1 MRMKPAYREIPEEL
15 RALPNWVAWRLEK
28 RAGTRGIVRET
39 KVPYNVKSGKH
50 ALSNNPA
57 TWGGFGDAAAAL
69 KRDRSYAGLGFCLTP
84 PYVGVDLDG
93 CRQNGSFEPWA
104 QQIIRELDSYAEFS
118 PSELGVH
125 VITKGELPDGP
136 RQKDLGGEHH
146 GVGLYDSARGRYLTM
161 TGCRIRGGGQAIA
174 ERTAELCRI
183 HARLFPP
190 KQTDKTPIAKAEA
203 GSISDDDLIA
213 RARAAKD
220 GGKFARL
227 WDGQWEGSYGSQSE
241 ADIALCMKLA
251 FWTGRDTA
259 RIDALFRGSGL
270 MRAKWNRDDYRERT
284 IEEAC
289 ARQTETLHASA
300 RQGGTDSP
308 SRNPYF
314 AVTDRGVFHQD
325 GTLVCSPLLVTAYAR
340 NSDSQCWGRLL
351 EWKDDD
357 GQPHSWNMPMELLS
371 GEGAELRGV
380 LLGGGVTISHKA
392 RNLLPWYIQSERPE
406 RRVIAADHLGWHN
419 RTFVFPDSSIPEDA
433 SEPVL
438 YQSPGRTQH
447 FYHVRGSLEEWRHT
461 IGRRCAKNSRLVFS
475 VSCAFAGPLLR
486 PLGAEGGGFHL
497 VGLSSTGKS
506 TTQWVAGS
514 VCGGG
519 LDGQS
524 FKRTW
529 RSTQNA
535 LEATAEQHNDS
546 CLLLDE
552 LREIGDARELDS
564 TIYMLANGAGRSR
577 MTKAITLRRTLSW
590 RLLFLSTG
598 EVTLNEHVAT
608 AGGKTKGGAA
618 VRLLNIQADAKA
630 GLGAFECLH
639 DAESPRV
646 FAEDL
651 RDAAT
656 RTFGSPL
663 REFIRRFSLDWDNEL
678 EQAKRD
684 VAEFVRKFCPPGAS
698 AEVGRALGRFALVAA
713 AGEMATRFG
722 ITGWKTSEARAA
734 ALRCFKDWV
743 EDRGGVGQ
751 ADVEAGVRQVRAFI
765 ASKGSSRF
773 QSIVQEFDLRGNELR
788 ERIHERAGFWKEEG
802 EGEHRERFYLIFTD
816 VFTDE
821 VCSGFN
827 AQMVLEELEKR
838 KLLVKGDG
846 RNFAKRETVPHE
858 GRLRF
863 YVIRAAILG
872 T

>member
-1 MRMKPAYREIPEEL
+1 MKNTDPPLSPAESLRYYKLKVPKLHKSGSEL
-15 RALPNWVAWRLEK
+15 RAPCPIHHGKRDSFSVNPQTGAWFCHSGCQRGGGAFDFEAAVSGVDFKHAHEEVLRIVGRTHSSNGTAK
-28 RAGTRGIVRET
+28 RAAAEYNYVDEKGKVLFQCVRYVPKDFRQRRPNGHGGWIWNLEGVRLVLYRLPAVMASPSVLVAEGEKDAEALSALGFTATCNPMGAGKWRGEYAEMLRAKEVFVIPDADEPGRKHAAAVLRSLKGIARSVKLLPLPGAKDASEWIERGGTREALTQLVEQSAPG
-39 KVPYNVKSGKH
+39 KVGPGQD
-50 ALSNNPA
+50 SN
-57 TWGGFGDAAAAL
+57 GHAAAAG
-69 KRDRSYAGLGFCLTP
+69 A
-84 PYVGVDLDG
+84 
-93 CRQNGSFEPWA
+93 
-104 QQIIRELDSYAEFS
+104 
-118 PSELGVH
+118 PSVE
-125 VITKGELPDGP
+125 
-136 RQKDLGGEHH
+136 
-146 GVGLYDSARGRYLTM
+146 
-161 TGCRIRGGGQAIA
+161 
-174 ERTAELCRI
+174 
-183 HARLFPP
+183 
-190 KQTDKTPIAKAEA
+190 
-203 GSISDDDLIA
+203 
-213 RARAAKD
+213 
-220 GGKFARL
+220 
-227 WDGQWEGSYGSQSE
+227 
-241 ADIALCMKLA
+241 
-251 FWTGRDTA
+251 
-259 RIDALFRGSGL
+259 
-270 MRAKWNRDDYRERT
+270 
-284 IEEAC
+284 
-289 ARQTETLHASA
+289 
-300 RQGGTDSP
+300 
-308 SRNPYF
+308 RNPHF
-314 AVTDRGVFHQD
+314 TVKDSGVFHQD

-340 NSDSQCWGRLL
+340 NGDSQCWGRLL
-351 EWKDDD
+351 EWQDDD
-357 GQPHSWNMPMELLS
+357 GRPHSWNMPMEMLA

-380 LLGGGVTISHKA
+380 LLGGGVTINHKA
-392 RNLLPWYIQSERPE
+392 RNLLPWYIQSERPA
-406 RRVIAADHLGWHN
+406 RRVIAAEHLGWHN

-447 FYHVRGSLEEWRHT
+447 FYHVRGSLEEWRVA
-461 IGRRCAKNSRLVFS
+461 IGRRCAANSRLVFS

-497 VGLSSTGKS
+497 NGISSSGKT

-535 LEATAEQHNDS
+535 LEATAEMHNDGL
-546 CLLLDE
+546 LLLDE
-552 LREIGDARELDS
+552 MREVGDARELDS
-564 TIYMLANGAGRSR
+564 TIYMLSNGAGRGR
-577 MTKAITLRRTLSW
+577 MTKAITLRRPLSW

-618 VRLLNIQADAKA
+618 VRLLNIPADAKA

-639 DAESPRV
+639 AAESPRV
-646 FAEDL
+646 FAEEL

-684 VAEFVRKFCPPGAS
+684 VAEFVRKFCPPGAA
-698 AEVGRALGRFALVAA
+698 AEVGRGLGRFALVAA

-722 ITGWKTSEARAA
+722 ITGWKPSEARRA
-734 ALRCFKDWV
+734 ALRCFQDWV

-765 ASKGSSRF
+765 AAKGSSRF
-773 QSIVQEFDLRGNELR
+773 QSVVQEFDPRGNELR
-788 ERIHERAGFWKEEG
+788 ERIHERAGFWKEEDG
-802 EGEHRERFYLIFTD
+802 ERFYLIFTD

-827 AQMVLEELEKR
+827 SQMVLEELER
-838 KLLVKGDG
+838 RNLLVKGDG
-846 RNFAKRETVPHE
+846 RNLAKRETVPHE